1 MSGRRFAYLAIPVG
15 SVDRLAATSDFY
27 EALFGWQQQ
36 GPPDFDNHHFSDQ
49 DGIFSGAYMTDRQ
62 PPNRQGSI
70 LYIVVEDGA
79 ATMAKVQECIKSGP
93 PDSKAE
99 ILSSLGKVDMR
110 NAVSATFRDP
120 AGNVIGI
127 YQNLPA

>member
-1 MSGRRFAYLAIPVG
+1 MSGKRFAYLAIPVG

-36 GPPDFDNHHFSDQ
+36 GPPDFDNHHFSDPG
-49 DGIFSGAYMTDRQ
+49 GIFSGAYMTDRQ
-62 PPNRQGSI
+62 PPNHAGST

-79 ATMAKVQECIKSGP
+79 AIMAKVEELVKSGP
-93 PDSKAE
+93 SDSKAE
-99 ILSSLGKVDMR
+99 ILSGLSKVDMR

-120 AGNVIGI
+120 VGNVIGI